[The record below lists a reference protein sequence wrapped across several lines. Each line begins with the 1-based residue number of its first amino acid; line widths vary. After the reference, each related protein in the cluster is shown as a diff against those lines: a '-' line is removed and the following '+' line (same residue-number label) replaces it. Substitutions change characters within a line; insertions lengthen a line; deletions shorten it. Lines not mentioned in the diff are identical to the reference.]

1 MGLVS
6 LCVVY
11 GGIFYGLAA
20 PKKIEN
26 LLHSTHRSLIKLGET
41 TSSAGD
47 SVVALI
53 AYIKE
58 AAPKATR
65 DANLT
70 SLIGSAATFT
80 AHVARRFTAVSSH
93 ILVGINLL

>member
-58 AAPKATR
+58 AAPKSTR

-70 SLIGSAATFT
+70 SLIGSAATLT
-80 AHVARRFTAVSSH
+80 THVARRFTAVSSH